1 MYLCLTNQKSKKMTL
16 TQKQLKNV
24 AEVSAIAGRLDELNK
39 LEGYVPSA
47 LISRRKSILKGQ
59 LKELLGE
66 TEKKEEKTVQIHIEI
81 PEEGRKVKREST
93 NFSSTLKKLLTGNF
107 NEVEDDDD
115 ETLVVVKNLLPIESR
130 EVIGKVVRE
139 L

>member
-1 MYLCLTNQKSKKMTL
+1 MTL

-81 PEEGRKVKREST
+81 PEEGRKVKRESI